1 MITRFAPS
9 PTGSFHA
16 GGARTALYNY
26 LLAKKTDGVFLL
38 RIEDTDRTR
47 YKDYAVSE
55 LVRAL
60 KWLGITWDLGPTVD
74 EFIELG
80 VDRELAE
87 AVGSKKSYAGMFV
100 QSKRK
105 SVYGTFADKLIAGN
119 MAYRVFSSGLNEE
132 NVGGVREKGKN
143 YARLG
148 QEMNLDKWRNASSF
162 ISRKALNTGR
172 PYHVRLKLPRQGT
185 IMCSDLIRGDLEF
198 RWNVLFD
205 PVILKS
211 DGMPTY
217 HFAAAIDDKLHN
229 IYDNGI
235 VIRNEEWLSSLP
247 IHTYLA
253 QVLWN
258 QTPKFCHTA
267 SILNPVGKGKMSKR
281 FSDEMKAKGVD
292 IPVFV
297 NEYAERGFIPEAFN
311 NFAALVGWNPKN
323 GKEIMSM
330 DDMITEFNLEGL
342 NDSASRW
349 DLNKLKYFNREWIKR
364 LDGKILVDRVMEAL

>member
-9 PTGSFHA
+9 PTGYFHA

-26 LLAKKTDGVFLL
+26 LMAKKTGGEFFL

-60 KWLGITWDLGPTVD
+60 NWLGLKWDRGPTVN

-80 VDRELAE
+80 VEPALAKK
-87 AVGSKKSYAGMFV
+87 VGSDESYKGIFV

-105 SVYGTFADKLIAGN
+105 QIYHYYVDKLLNDGH
-119 MAYRVFSSGLNEE
+119 AYRVFSSGITDEI
-132 NVGGVREKGKN
+132 GGVREKGRN
-143 YARLG
+143 YARLSK
-148 QEMNLDKWRNASSF
+148 EMDLDRWRNASSF
-162 ISRKALNTGR
+162 IVRKALKTGR
-172 PYHVRLKLPRQGT
+172 PYHVRLKLPRLGEAE
-185 IMCSDLIRGDLEF
+185 CNDLIRGKLYF
-198 RWNVLFD
+198 RWNILFD

-217 HFAAAIDDKLHN
+217 HFAAAVDDMHHN
-229 IYDNGI
+229 IYTNGV

-253 QVLWN
+253 EILWGVS
-258 QTPKFCHTA
+258 PMFCHTA
-267 SILNPVGKGKMSKR
+267 SILNPIGKGKMSKR
-281 FSDEMKAKGVD
+281 FSEEMKEKGVD

-297 NEYAERGFIPEAFN
+297 NEYAERGYLPEAFN
-311 NFAALVGWNPKN
+311 NFAALVGWNP
-323 GKEIMSM
+323 GCDQEIMSM
-330 DDMITEFNLEGL
+330 NEMIDRFTLQKL
-342 NDSASRW
+342 NDTAARW
-349 DLNKLKYFNREWIKR
+349 DLNKLNYFNRKWMER
-364 LDGKILVDRVMEAL
+364 VDGESLVNRIMEVV